1 MAVKRY
7 TFIILLLIFS
17 LFLIL
22 SVNCRQ
28 GQSSPQEEVLARVG
42 GEKITRA
49 DLESEIKMYPKT
61 EQYKFQNPEG
71 EKYLLRQIINRRVLE
86 IAARSTGLDKEP
98 QVLKKINVAVQNVLA
113 GEFYYRYVKQRLW
126 IPDETLKD
134 YYNKHKDDYKLPE
147 RRIIKHILRS
157 DKASI
162 DGIYERLK
170 KGEKFEDLA
179 SQLSQDKFTKDTGGL
194 IGSITKDEY
203 EGSEIAMDPKVHEVA
218 FSINEGEYSQPFQ
231 NRLGYSILKVDKII
245 PPAPSP
251 YEDVVDKVAKDVA
264 VPEEKAREYYD
275 KNIEKFKQDEMIEI
289 RHGYFG
295 TQKEASDAI
304 LAIKSGK
311 QFDDVLSSSTM
322 PESVKSSGGYRN
334 WIKRGNIIPTVG
346 VDEALENA
354 LFALKVGDLYGPYK
368 SDKGWHIFQIEDRK
382 EAGIKPY
389 EEVKDTIEYQ
399 LLTEY
404 SDKSEEKAFLDMQDK
419 YKVINYL
426 ELGSYRMMTPEQI
439 LEEARNSRTP
449 LTAFDAYRA
458 FTIIYPDHP
467 DTNKALFLMGFIQS
481 EQLHEYSKA
490 QALFEEYLEKY
501 PKGEFADSAHWMLE
515 NLKTGEP
522 LPEDLKSKV
531 EESGGKIDETGRT
544 GTEEIKSH

>member
-162 DGIYERLK
+162 DDIYERLK